1 MVDFHK
7 RLLSDLPSKDE
18 NEGCLDPPESDF
30 EQTFILPVM
39 HSCVEC
45 LFGVST
51 PVLIAKQINS
61 SHEANIADHA
71 TE

>member
-1 MVDFHK
+1 METYTKGCYLIVHLKMKTKDVRIH
-7 RLLSDLPSKDE
+7 LSQA
-18 NEGCLDPPESDF
+18 F
-30 EQTFILPVM
+30 EQTFILVVM
-39 HSCVEC
+39 HSCAEC

-61 SHEANIADHA
+61 SHEVNMADHE